1 MIAYPLTIASLLL
14 ALLAYLYA
22 TIAVGRGRA
31 KYKVAAPA
39 TTGHPDFDRIFR
51 AHQNTVEQFVFFL
64 PLLALAAL
72 LWGDRIAALYGLI
85 WSVGRL
91 LYVVTYAQSAEKRS
105 IGFML
110 SGALS
115 MLVLVALIITW
126 AMRVFGNH

>member
-1 MIAYPLTIASLLL
+1 MNAYPLTVASLLL

-51 AHQNTVEQFVFFL
+51 AHQNTVEQFVFFV

-72 LWGDRIAALYGLI
+72 MWGDRIAALYGLI
-85 WSVGRL
+85 WSVGRF
-91 LYVVTYAQSAEKRS
+91 LYVVTYAQAADKRS
-105 IGFML
+105 IGFFL
-110 SGALS
+110 SGVLS
-115 MLVLVALIITW
+115 MLVLVALIVTW
-126 AMRVFGNH
+126 AMRALGNH